1 MIKLD
6 NSITKSVAIP
16 HTIVENTSIAIFV
29 ATVKKYCN
37 NSNIHWWNLP
47 QICIKLNTA
56 WPSARQHK
64 FNDFF
69 ELLASTGQQ
78 QMTPTIILQVP
89 RLHQCHSK
97 HRWSSLMG
105 SKFWSSSNQIFQD
118 PSFPN
123 FYHILNF
130 SPPYLQLPDL
140 SRFSNPVSTLLRWR
154 HTL

>member
-89 RLHQCHSK
+89 RLHQYHSNIDGPVS
-97 HRWSSLMG
+97 WG
-105 SKFWSSSNQIFQD
+105 
-118 PSFPN
+118 PSFEVQVIKFSKTHLFTT

-130 SPPYLQLPDL
+130 SPPYLSFPDL
-140 SRFSNPVSTLLRWR
+140 SRFSNPVSTLLR
-154 HTL
+154 